1 MLTTDCRSPLFH
13 LHSIPPELYVA
24 PLLDFADKFSYGNTC
39 WDPRHPV
46 LERDFLEMVVRLAIC
61 CSLRPGSVLSPVDG
75 MNLRPGSVLSPVDGM
90 NSGYSPGRVAQ
101 SSAYDVVFQFLA
113 SRVVPLCVG
122 LSGNLSVEA
131 ESTCIPAFATAYYDD
146 TVQDL
151 LRMYGSTLFLLWNSI
166 LDGSFSGDEV

>member
-1 MLTTDCRSPLFH
+1 
-13 LHSIPPELYVA
+13 LHSIPPEQYVA
-24 PLLDFADKFSYGNTC
+24 PLLDFADKFAYGNTC

-75 MNLRPGSVLSPVDGM
+75 MN
-90 NSGYSPGRVAQ
+90 SGYSPGRVAP

-151 LRMYGSTLFLLWNSI
+151 LRMYGSTLFLLWSSI